1 MRIIH
6 TSDWHLGRSLCGAS
20 LLPSQAVF
28 LDWLVALATAEQ
40 VDAVLVSGDI
50 YDRALPSPETV
61 ALLSE
66 SLSRLVQ
73 TGAKVIVISGN
84 HDSAVRLGF
93 GAPLLAM
100 AGLHV
105 VTDLR
110 ALGQSIAVG
119 DGHVYP
125 LPYLEPALVAD
136 AVEAPARTHAAVVT
150 AAMARVHASASSLG
164 GPTVVM
170 AHAFVMGGVAS
181 DTERDISVGGV
192 QVVPASVFDGV
203 SYAALGH
210 LHRAQTVAGRI
221 RYSGAPLTMS
231 FADLGHTPSVSLVE
245 VGADHLRVDAVP
257 TPVVRRLVR
266 LEGELEGLLADPRHT
281 DAESAWCHVTLTD
294 PARPQ
299 GAIDRLRR
307 RFPDVLKLE
316 FAPSGVVV
324 PTGRYAA
331 RARPGHS
338 ELDVCVDFLGHVRG
352 GRGPSPGELTLLR
365 QAIDETRI
373 GAAAEAEER
382 GLDSGAA

>member
-20 LLPSQAVF
+20 LLSSQAVF
-28 LDWLVALATAEQ
+28 LDWLIELAAAEQ

-66 SLSRLVQ
+66 SLSRLVH
-73 TGAKVIVISGN
+73 TGAKVVVISGN

-93 GAPLLAM
+93 GAPLLAL

-110 ALGQSIAVG
+110 ALGQSIAVA
-119 DGHVYP
+119 DGRVYP

-136 AVEAPARTHAAVVT
+136 AVEAPARTHAAVLT
-150 AAMARVHASASSLG
+150 GAMARVRASASSLG

-170 AHAFVMGGVAS
+170 AHAFVTGGVAS

-192 QVVPASVFDGV
+192 QAVPASVFDGV

-210 LHRAQTVAGRI
+210 LHRAQTVAERI
-221 RYSGAPLTMS
+221 RYSGAPVTMS
-231 FADLGHTPSVSLVE
+231 FADLGHTPSVSLVD
-245 VGADHLRVDAVP
+245 VGPGHLRVEAIP

-294 PARPQ
+294 SARPQ

-316 FAPSGVVV
+316 FAPSGIVV
-324 PTGRYAA
+324 PTSAYAA
-331 RARPGHS
+331 RSRPGRS